1 MTINSSKDHDHFE
14 FLLPPGK
21 QWFSP
26 KEVASVIGRTD
37 QYVRDAFDNQK
48 ILGHH
53 ANASARRGREQRRT
67 YQVHR
72 EAILLFLLETAN
84 YRPDDFL
91 SRIQELLAHRSTPQ
105 LSKLHRYLASRI
117 AASR

>member
-1 MTINSSKDHDHFE
+1 MTIASSKDYDHFE

-21 QWFSP
+21 QWFSA
-26 KEVASVIGRTD
+26 KEVASVIGRTG

-48 ILGHH
+48 ILGHQ

-72 EAILLFLLETAN
+72 EAILLFLLQTAN

-91 SRIQELLAHRSTPQ
+91 RYLQELLANRSLQQ
-105 LSKLHRYLASRI
+105 LSKLHRHLTSRLN
-117 AASR
+117 AAR

>member
-1 MTINSSKDHDHFE
+1 MTMTASKDHDHFD

-21 QWFSP
+21 QWFSA

-48 ILGHH
+48 IFGHN
-53 ANASARRGREQRRT
+53 ANGRARRGREQRRT

-72 EAILLFLLETAN
+72 EALLLFFLETAN

-91 SRIQELLAHRSTPQ
+91 SRLQELLAHRSPQ
-105 LSKLHRYLASRI
+105 QLAKLQRYVSSRLA
-117 AASR
+117 AAR